1 MLHTSMREI
10 NLRKLDLNLLV
21 ALDVLLTM
29 EEVSAAAAKM
39 CLTQS
44 AMSHTL
50 QRLREHFDDPLLVKG
65 KGRMVKTPRAEALA
79 APLRRALL
87 ELQHAIQCDVEFVPA
102 TSRHCFH
109 IATNDYGDW
118 TLMPQLMARL
128 AEQAPHVDVKISHF
142 DPENSIVP
150 LESGSIELVF
160 CHPVKHAVGIQQE
173 TLFEEDFC
181 CATRAQHPRIGR
193 HLDLD
198 TYLAQSHL
206 RIAPRGG
213 QRDLIDKTLARLGK
227 QRRIALST
235 PNLSSAPVLL
245 TNSDLVLTA
254 PRRCVQ
260 AWQKLLP
267 ISLHEPPVAL
277 PGFTIAMIWHERF
290 EHDPANLWLRAQMR
304 EICHLAS
311 NPAAPVLPTRAK
323 ADAPRPAR
331 LAK

>member
-1 MLHTSMREI
+1 MAAWRMKPLHTGMREI

-21 ALDVLLTM
+21 ALDVLLAM
-29 EEVSAAAAKM
+29 EEVSAAAKKM
-39 CLTQS
+39 CITQS

-50 QRLREHFDDPLLVKG
+50 QRLREHFGDPLLIKG
-65 KGRMVKTPRAEALA
+65 KGRMIRTPRAEALA
-79 APLRRALL
+79 APLRKALL

-142 DPENSIVP
+142 DPENSIAP

-160 CHPVKHAVGIQQE
+160 CHPLKNAAGIHQE

-181 CATRAQHPRIGR
+181 CATRMQHPRIGR

-213 QRDLIDKTLARLGK
+213 QRDLIDKALARLGK

-245 TNSDLVLTA
+245 VNSDLVLTA

-260 AWQKLLP
+260 AWQQLMP
-267 ISLHEPPVAL
+267 ISLHEPPVPL

-290 EHDPANLWLRAQMR
+290 QHDPANVWLREQMR
-304 EICHLAS
+304 EICRQAT
-311 NPAAPVLPTRAK
+311 AAATRARSTRRK
-323 ADAPRPAR
+323 A
-331 LAK
+331 